1 MNRLRHIWIVRS
13 KVLYILASLVITLAI
28 GLQAYA
34 SWTRWHVRRINA
46 NAVACKLAIDFGQAG
61 SQEITFVPF
70 CSRQYN
76 AYLVLRG
83 PIPER
88 APRHRRLQGPEA
100 PDAIQQALHTNS
112 FRIAWQLLQEDNVIA
127 SQTVTDDDL
136 RTRVYTTVLRYISEA
151 RAVSLKAGTS
161 YRLVLAVEE
170 AAQPLNE
177 FQPVL
182 IIRTGATLKGRP
194 IAGWRI
200 TDAALMA
207 AIGGVLTILA
217 VCKRRF
223 EIRNRREAAD
233 RFVQVK
239 S

>member
-13 KVLYILASLVITLAI
+13 KVLYILAGLVITLAI

-100 PDAIQQALHTNS
+100 
-112 FRIAWQLLQEDNVIA
+112 
-127 SQTVTDDDL
+127 
-136 RTRVYTTVLRYISEA
+136 

-182 IIRTGATLKGRP
+182 IIRTAATLKGRP